1 MTLLQVLSFLLK
13 LFLFCWLQILIRW
26 SLPRLRYDQLMNL
39 GWKRLLPIA
48 LVNVAI
54 SAVLALALQGWTVR

>member
-1 MTLLQVLSFLLK
+1 VSLLQVLSFLLK